1 MIEILRAP
9 FRKRSLAELLYALL
23 GLPLAIPGFLF
34 AIGMPLLSLGLALTL
49 LGVPIFVLG
58 MRGARGLAGMYR
70 SVARGLLG
78 LDVTAPPPRRRGL
91 SVFQTVTEAL
101 TDSMGWRA
109 LLYMLIKLPLAIVT
123 VAAAAVLWSYGLGLL
138 TYPIWWR
145 LLPTQAGT
153 NGTAKH
159 SIGVAGSV
167 FLDTVPSALSTAIVG
182 LIVLLVAPWVVHGLV
197 TLDRL
202 LIQGLLGATTLT
214 ERVRDLELSRNQAI
228 DDAAA
233 SLRRIERDLHDG
245 TQARLVSLAMKIGLA
260 KEELSGVRGPV
271 DMMRVRAAIDAAHQS
286 AKAALT
292 EVRDLARGIHP
303 PALDR
308 GLDAALATLAARSP
322 VPVELDVDL
331 KTRPSAAVETIAYY
345 CVAELLTNVAKHS
358 GARHAQVTV
367 DQSGERMRVR
377 VTDDGDGG
385 ACRDNGTGLLG
396 LAERVH
402 TVDGRLDVE
411 SPDGGPT
418 VIDIEM
424 PTHV

>member
-1 MIEILRAP
+1 MIDILRAP

-23 GLPLAIPGFLF
+23 GFPLAIPGFLY
-34 AIGMPLLSLGLALTL
+34 AVGMPLLSLGLALTL
-49 LGVPIFVLG
+49 LGVPLFVVG

-78 LDVTAPPPRRRGL
+78 LDVTTPPRRRRGL
-91 SVFQTVTEAL
+91 GVLQTIKEAL

-109 LLYMLIKLPLAIVT
+109 LLYMLIKFPLAALT
-123 VAAAAVLWSYGLGLL
+123 LAATAVFWGYGLGLL
-138 TYPIWWR
+138 TYPAWWH
-145 LLPTQAGT
+145 LLPTSSGA

-159 SIGVAGSV
+159 GIGVAGSL

-182 LIVLLVAPWVVHGLV
+182 FIILLIAPWVVHGLV
-197 TLDRL
+197 KLDRL

-214 ERVRDLELSRNQAI
+214 ERVRDLEQSRNQAV

-260 KEELSGVRGPV
+260 KEELSGLRGPV
-271 DMMRVRAAIDAAHQS
+271 DLARARIAIDAAHQS

-331 KTRPSAAVETIAYY
+331 TSRPSAAVETIAYY
-345 CVAELLTNVAKHS
+345 CVAELLTNIAKHS

-377 VTDDGDGG
+377 VTDDGEGG

-418 VIDIEM
+418 VIEIEM